1 LFELID
7 LRRRECGPVAL
18 QLASFQP
25 CAATSRLMMRMMMRM
40 RMRMMLLML
49 MSLVGHGTTASTL

>member
-25 CAATSRLMMRMMMRM
+25 CAATSRLMMRMM
-40 RMRMMLLML
+40 LLML

>member
-25 CAATSRLMMRMMMRM
+25 CAATSRLMMRM